1 MSNISCG
8 IVGLP
13 NVGKS
18 TLFNCLTKNDVLV
31 ANYPFATIDPN
42 VGIVGVP
49 DVRLEELA
57 ELYNSKKIIPAT
69 VTFIDIAGLVKD
81 AHQGEGLGNQFLSHI
96 RNCQMIIHL
105 VRVFKD
111 SNVQRV
117 GQNSDPQ
124 KDIDII
130 NTELIL
136 SDLQIVTKR
145 LARLEKEAKSDPKL
159 LPELHL
165 FKQAEDMLNRGELLN
180 TDVSISKELLN
191 MQLITAK
198 NFIYV
203 FNIDDDDLTNEELKR
218 DLAKS
223 VFPERSICISAKLEF
238 ELNSLDAA
246 DAQELL
252 SSYGQNSS
260 SLDQL
265 INIAYDALGLQSF
278 LTAGEKEVKAW
289 TINKGTS
296 ASQAAG
302 VIHTDFERGFIAA
315 EIVSYQDLVALG
327 SLLAARAAGKI
338 RTEGRNYVMQPDD
351 VVEFRFNV

>member
-1 MSNISCG
+1 
-8 IVGLP
+8 
-13 NVGKS
+13 
-18 TLFNCLTKNDVLV
+18 
-31 ANYPFATIDPN
+31 
-42 VGIVGVP
+42 
-49 DVRLEELA
+49 
-57 ELYNSKKIIPAT
+57 
-69 VTFIDIAGLVKD
+69 
-81 AHQGEGLGNQFLSHI
+81 
-96 RNCQMIIHL
+96 
-105 VRVFKD
+105 
-111 SNVQRV
+111 
-117 GQNSDPQ
+117 
-124 KDIDII
+124 
-130 NTELIL
+130 
-136 SDLQIVTKR
+136 
-145 LARLEKEAKSDPKL
+145 
-159 LPELHL
+159 
-165 FKQAEDMLNRGELLN
+165 
-180 TDVSISKELLN
+180 